1 MARINLEPTTGP
13 QDIVEL
19 QLQGVRTI
27 PDLIE
32 VVEEPHVPDIEI
44 WGEEAVWAVILDVWG
59 LHQADSSVVIDH
71 DPPP

>member
-1 MARINLEPTTGP
+1 MASINLEPMTGP

-32 VVEEPHVPDIEI
+32 VVEEPHVPGIET
-44 WGEEAVWAVILDVWG
+44 
-59 LHQADSSVVIDH
+59 
-71 DPPP
+71 